1 MFYVFQRVQCL
12 LICFVPSSTRNKMAD
27 DGKRERRGT
36 GTPPPPPKAAPLAE
50 LKVEHV
56 APMKLAE
63 DFKFTNPEDAKIA
76 EGLQGEALTRFTAMI
91 RDVVELNGTGDIAGV
106 QSSYIEVKQYVQMF
120 DDVQV
125 SAEMKKAL
133 FLAYNWEALGKGT
146 GGLAGASIRWAL
158 KTHFSADRETVR
170 HRIVPRNARAILEAY
185 GEAAKNQ
192 TQLVNFFITNAVS
205 VAALAGAMVN
215 KIVHHWDAQHTGA
228 QKAFL
233 SAMGMGEILQEDQ
246 FRAVFYL
253 SVHPL
258 PLLATERMRSDAAL
272 GRNPD
277 VAEVVRLRCVGPPA
291 GYGAINA
298 CAAAASSLLSER
310 IFSESTWVEKELPE
324 APDAGQDQSTY
335 IKLTHEVLT
344 YNTKMEE
351 RKLRVRKIRREVE
364 SLVEANLVLVQNA
377 PAYHQFAV
385 KYGYAERLSLRLELH
400 ESAMVLLTAYI
411 MSRIK
416 GSLAGSAAVK
426 KFRNTHAREV
436 TKRMTA
442 FSNIDETDD
451 AFENLGL

>member
-1 MFYVFQRVQCL
+1 
-12 LICFVPSSTRNKMAD
+12 MAD
-27 DGKRERRGT
+27 ELNRERKN
-36 GTPPPPPKAAPLAE
+36 TPPPPPTAQPLPE
-50 LKVEHV
+50 LKTERPAERHLEVDF
-56 APMKLAE
+56 KLSNAE
-63 DFKFTNPEDAKIA
+63 DIKVA
-76 EGLQGEALTRFTAMI
+76 EGLTGDALAKFTSTI
-91 RDVVELNGTGDIAGV
+91 RDIVELNGTGDIAGI
-106 QSSYIEVKQYVQMF
+106 QSSYIEVKQYVQVF

-125 SAEMKKAL
+125 SDDMKKAL

-146 GGLAGASIRWAL
+146 GGLAGASVRWAL
-158 KTHFSADRETVR
+158 KVHFSADRETVKHR
-170 HRIVPRNARAILEAY
+170 HVPRGAKAVLEAY

-192 TQLVNFFITNAVS
+192 AQLVNFFITNAVS

-233 SAMGMGEILQEDQ
+233 SAMGMGEVLQEDQ

-253 SVHPL
+253 AVHPL
-258 PLLATERMRSDAAL
+258 PLLVTERLRNDAAM

-310 IFSESTWVEKELPE
+310 IFGEATWAEKQLPPP
-324 APDAGQDQSTY
+324 PDEGEDQTAY
-335 IKLTHEVLT
+335 IKLTQEVLS

-351 RKLRVRKIRREVE
+351 RKMRVRQIRREVTA
-364 SLVEANLVLVQNA
+364 LVAANRILIDNA
-377 PAYHQFAV
+377 PAYHQFAT
-385 KYGYAERLSLRLELH
+385 KYGYPARLALRIEEH

-411 MSRIK
+411 MARIK
-416 GSLAGSAAVK
+416 GSLAGSAAIK

-442 FSNIDETDD
+442 FGNIDETDD
-451 AFENLGL
+451 AFVNLGL